1 MNVTK
6 ANGVSGTGDFEKE
19 SEYFQWDVLL
29 VTSLE
34 CL

>member
-1 MNVTK
+1 MDVTK
-6 ANGVSGTGDFEKE
+6 TNGVSGTGDFEKE

-29 VTSLE
+29 VTLE

>member
-6 ANGVSGTGDFEKE
+6 ANGVGGIGDFEKE
-19 SEYFQWDVLL
+19 SEYFKWDVLL

-34 CL
+34 YL

>member
-6 ANGVSGTGDFEKE
+6 ANGVGGIGDFEKE

-29 VTSLE
+29 ITSLE